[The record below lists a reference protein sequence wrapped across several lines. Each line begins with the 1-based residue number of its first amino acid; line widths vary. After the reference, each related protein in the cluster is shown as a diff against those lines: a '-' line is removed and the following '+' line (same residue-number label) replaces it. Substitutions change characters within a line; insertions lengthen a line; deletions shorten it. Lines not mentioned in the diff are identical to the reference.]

1 MATQIEAAKHLGMSL
16 PTFKRRRA
24 AGAFGTA
31 GDPRGRGGC
40 DLDELRI
47 TYIRRLE
54 RQLPLEQS
62 PTGDLDPVP
71 ERARRDAAAADKL
84 EHEVAVARGEHVH
97 VSTATERIVGVFAA
111 AAQLLDSIPARLRE
125 RHPAAEQVVAD
136 CEAEIHRVRSR
147 IADGA

>member
-31 GDPRGRGGC
+31 GDPRGRSGV

-54 RQLPLEQS
+54 KLPLAQS
-62 PTGDLDPVP
+62 PPSDLDPIQ

-97 VSTATERIVGVFAA
+97 VSTAAERIVAVFAA
-111 AAQLLDSIPARLRE
+111 AAQLLDAVPARLRE
-125 RHPAAEQVVAD
+125 RHPAAEHVIAD
-136 CEAEIHRVRSR
+136 CEAEIHRARTR